1 MVRRPPAS
9 SPFPHTTPF
18 RLKTEPVHPAS
29 LYSVKLIVPVGL
41 VPRVRC
47 ATSDTCPPAAT
58 EPLAVVESAGAAF
71 AGLTAPGLIVTL
83 LLGESR
89 FMWKFM
95 GNEAAPLP
103 GPTGCPS
110 NTSLGAARCPPQSTN
125 AVALPVLLMETIVC
139 LSPAPHVPCPPTSVT
154 ELTVT
159 LTPLNGPLVDVMVPP
174 GAAARLVLKGARNR

>member
-1 MVRRPPAS
+1 MVPS
-9 SPFPHTTPF
+9 SW
-18 RLKTEPVHPAS
+18 

-47 ATSDTCPPAAT
+47 ATSETCPPAAT
-58 EPLAVVESAGAAF
+58 EPLAVVESAGLAF
-71 AGLTAPGLIVTL
+71 VTTTASAGIAPAFGPAGMLFWY
-83 LLGESR
+83 S
-89 FMWKFM
+89 M